1 MTATPAS
8 APPSRARSRLSLL
21 LIVAVFALPIVAA
34 LVLNLTGWM
43 PGHSRNFGEVVHPPV
58 PLRDIEFV
66 HAADA
71 RTHLG
76 NTKATWTLL
85 VRVPAQCDAACWRRV
100 AVLGNVRTSLG
111 RTADKLEIMLLDRE
125 PPPDQRAA
133 LAGFAFA
140 SPTTPLPGRL
150 SAPLADGPELWL
162 VNPYGLAE
170 MRYAPGFVPAQL
182 RKDLGKLVR

>member
-1 MTATPAS
+1 MNAIPPP
-8 APPSRARSRLSLL
+8 APPSRVRSRLSLL
-21 LIVAVFALPIVAA
+21 LIVAVFAVPILAA

-58 PLRDIEFV
+58 ALRDIGFV
-66 HAADA
+66 HASDA

-76 NTKATWTLL
+76 NDRQVWTLL
-85 VRVPAQCDAACWRRV
+85 VRVPAACDAACWQRV

-111 RTADKLEIMLLDRE
+111 RNAGKLQLLLLERE
-125 PPPDQRAA
+125 PPPAQRDA
-133 LAGFAFA
+133 LASFAFA
-140 SPTTPLPGRL
+140 APTTPLPGRL
-150 SAPLADGPELWL
+150 SAPLAGGPELWL
-162 VNPYGLAE
+162 VNPHGLAE

>member
-1 MTATPAS
+1 MNSTPTPT
-8 APPSRARSRLSLL
+8 PPSRTRSRLSLL
-21 LIVAVFALPIVAA
+21 LIVSVFALPILAA

-71 RTHLG
+71 RTHLH
-76 NTKATWTLL
+76 NDQETWTLL
-85 VRVPAQCDAACWRRV
+85 VRVPATCDDACWQRV
-100 AVLGNVRTSLG
+100 AFLGNVRDSLG
-111 RTADKLEIMLLDRE
+111 RFAPKLDLMLLDVQ
-125 PPPDQRAA
+125 PPAA
-133 LAGFAFA
+133 RLATLHHFAFA

-150 SAPLADGPELWL
+150 SAPLTDGPELWL

-182 RKDLGKLVR
+182 RKDLGKLIR

>member
-1 MTATPAS
+1 MNMPPPVEA
-8 APPSRARSRLSLL
+8 PSRARSRLSLL
-21 LIVAVFALPIVAA
+21 LIVAVFALPILAA

-58 PLRDIEFV
+58 ALRDIEFV
-66 HAADA
+66 HASDA

-85 VRVPAQCDAACWRRV
+85 VRVPDACDAACWERV

-111 RTADKLEIMLLDRE
+111 RTADKLDLLLLERE
-125 PPPDQRAA
+125 PPPAQREA
-133 LAGFAFA
+133 LATFAFA

-150 SAPLADGPELWL
+150 SAPLTDGPELWL